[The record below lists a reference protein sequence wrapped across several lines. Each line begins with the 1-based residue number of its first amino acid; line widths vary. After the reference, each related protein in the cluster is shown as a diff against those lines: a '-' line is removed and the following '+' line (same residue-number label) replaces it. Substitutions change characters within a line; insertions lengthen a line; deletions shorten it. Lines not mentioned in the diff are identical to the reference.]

1 MSGRSWVA
9 AGAAAEATRSVRR
22 APLSWQWWGLVFVL
36 PVVAFFAVFSVF
48 PVLYGLYLSMTQASL
63 LRPPH
68 WIGLANYLALP
79 SDPLFQVALGNTI
92 VFALGTTIPVWFASL
107 GAALLF
113 HQNFPL
119 RDILKT
125 LFFLPVLPPLV
136 VVAVIWKVLLNPIG
150 VITWVV
156 GWFWSPGEISW
167 LYNTTLAPLMM
178 IIVHDWAAIP
188 FYMMIWLAGLAALSS
203 EISEAAHIDG
213 AGPWRTFWHVELPQ
227 LRGTTILVCA
237 LSSIGAFQ
245 TFTLQYVLSNDQ
257 GGPVNSTLVL
267 ALLIF
272 KQGFQFFHMGYA
284 ASLSVVLFAIILT
297 VTLIQLRLSRRA
309 I

>member
-1 MSGRSWVA
+1 M
-9 AGAAAEATRSVRR
+9 
-22 APLSWQWWGLVFVL
+22 FVL
-36 PVVAFFAVFSVF
+36 PVVVFFATFSIF
-48 PVLYGLYLSMTQASL
+48 PVLYGLYLSFTRASL
-63 LRPPH
+63 LQPPH
-68 WIGLANYLALP
+68 WIGEANYLTLP
-79 SDPLFQVALGNTI
+79 SDPLFRTALSNTLI
-92 VFALGTTIPVWFASL
+92 FVLGTTVPVWLASL

-113 HQNFPL
+113 HQRFPA

-136 VVAVIWKVLLNPIG
+136 VVAVIWKVLLDPLG
-150 VITWVV
+150 VVTWL
-156 GWFWSPGEISW
+156 GSWIWGPGEIAW

-188 FYMMIWLAGLAALSS
+188 FYMMIWLAGLTMLSS

-213 AGPWRTFWHVELPQ
+213 AGPVRTFWHVELPQ
-227 LRGTTILVCA
+227 LRGTAILVCG

-245 TFTLQYVLSNDQ
+245 TFTLQYVLSTDQ
-257 GGPVNSTLVL
+257 GGPVNATLVL

-272 KQGFQFFHMGYA
+272 KEAFQFFRMGYGA
-284 ASLSVVLFAIILT
+284 ALSVVLFAMILI

-309 I
+309 A

>member
-1 MSGRSWVA
+1 M
-9 AGAAAEATRSVRR
+9 
-22 APLSWQWWGLVFVL
+22 FVL
-36 PVVAFFAVFSVF
+36 PVVVFFATFSIF
-48 PVLYGLYLSMTQASL
+48 PVLYGLYLSFTRASL

-68 WIGLANYLALP
+68 WIGEANYLTLP
-79 SDPLFQVALGNTI
+79 SDPLFRTALSNTLI
-92 VFALGTTIPVWFASL
+92 FVLGTTVPVWLASL

-113 HQNFPL
+113 HQRFPA

-136 VVAVIWKVLLNPIG
+136 VVAVIWKVLLDPLG
-150 VITWVV
+150 VVTWL
-156 GWFWSPGEISW
+156 GSWIWGPGEIAW

-188 FYMMIWLAGLAALSS
+188 FYMMIWLAGLTMLSS

-213 AGPWRTFWHVELPQ
+213 AGPVRTFWHVELPQ
-227 LRGTTILVCA
+227 LRGTAILVCG

-245 TFTLQYVLSNDQ
+245 TFTLQYVLSTDQ
-257 GGPVNSTLVL
+257 GGPVNATLVL

-272 KQGFQFFHMGYA
+272 KEAFQFFRMGYGA
-284 ASLSVVLFAIILT
+284 ALSVVLFAMILI

-309 I
+309 A

>member
-1 MSGRSWVA
+1 MRPP
-9 AGAAAEATRSVRR
+9 ATRALRRR
-22 APLSWQWWGLVFVL
+22 AMHHRWWGLVFVL
-36 PVVAFFAVFSVF
+36 PVVAFFAAFSVF
-48 PVLYGLYLSMTQASL
+48 PVLYGLYLSFTRASL
-63 LRPPH
+63 LTPPR
-68 WIGLANYLALP
+68 WIGIENYLALP
-79 SDPLFQVALGNTI
+79 SDGLFRVALGNTL
-92 VFALGTTIPVWFASL
+92 VFALGSTVPVWLASL

-113 HQNFPL
+113 HQRFPA

-136 VVAVIWKVLLNPIG
+136 VVAVVWKVLLDPIG
-150 VITWVV
+150 VVTWL
-156 GWFWSPGEISW
+156 GRWIWGPGEIAW

-188 FYMMIWLAGLAALSS
+188 FYMMIWLAGLATLSS
-203 EISEAAHIDG
+203 EITEAAHIDG
-213 AGPWRTFWHVELPQ
+213 AGPVRAFWHVELPQ
-227 LRGTTILVCA
+227 LRGTAVLVCA

-245 TFTLQYVLSNDQ
+245 TFTLQYVLSTDQ

-272 KQGFQFFHMGYA
+272 KQAFQFFRMGYGA
-284 ASLSVVLFAIILT
+284 ALSVVLFAMILV

-309 I
+309 A